1 MNIETEN
8 WNVIAKYLRGELTEE
23 ERHALTVW
31 VKAHPDHKQVF
42 EEVKSLWIA
51 ADQDTDFEVDT
62 ERNWQRFK
70 TAIAAEKQPVAAK
83 EAPVQKKQT
92 TFMPMLFRVAA
103 VLVVGLFLAYFLI
116 GGLRGEQMLVMQTAA
131 NETKEFYLPD
141 SSSVVLNGSSKLSY
155 AKDYNATNRV
165 VHLEGEA
172 FFDVR
177 KAEGHR
183 FIVYAQNTKTEVLG
197 TSFVVSAY
205 EDKASTEVKVVTGKV
220 AFSMDDESNTVFLEP
235 GSKGVL
241 KKATQKVEK
250 SDIENTN
257 FLSWKTQSL
266 KFDNTNFRQVVLAL
280 ESHFGTTIQVA
291 NPEILNC
298 NYSGTFNRPDIESTL
313 EVICATMNLNMTKSG
328 NAYTIS
334 GPGCK

>member
-8 WNVIAKYLRGELTEE
+8 WNAIAKYLKGELTEE

-51 ADQDTDFEVDT
+51 TDQDDDFEVDT
-62 ERNWQRFK
+62 ERNWQRFQNN
-70 TAIAAEKQPVAAK
+70 IAAEKQPDVVQEPLVAAK
-83 EAPVQKKQT
+83 QVSIL
-92 TFMPMLFRVAA
+92 PMLFRVAA

-116 GGLRGEQMLVMQTAA
+116 NGLRGDQMLVMQTAPH
-131 NETKEFYLPD
+131 ETREFYLPD
-141 SSSVVLNGSSKLSY
+141 SSSVVLNGNSKLSY
-155 AKDYNATNRV
+155 AKDFDAANRV

-172 FFDVR
+172 FFEVR

-183 FIVYAQNTKTEVLG
+183 FIVYARNTKTEVLG

-205 EDKASTEVKVVTGKV
+205 ADRASTEVKVVTGKV

-235 GSKGVL
+235 GSKGIL
-241 KKATQKVEK
+241 IAAMQKVEK
-250 SDIENTN
+250 GEIENTN
-257 FLSWKTQSL
+257 FLSWKTGSL
-266 KFDNTNFRQVVLAL
+266 KFDNTNFRQVILAL
-280 ESHFGTTIQVA
+280 ESHFGTTIEVA
-291 NPEILNC
+291 SPNILNC

-313 EVICATMNLNMTKSG
+313 DVICATMNLILTKTG
-328 NAYTIS
+328 NGYRVS
-334 GPGCK
+334 GPGCN